1 MKLNTRIARGLC
13 AALLATAYVPALAH
27 GSVRFGIGIGIPG
40 PWYYP
45 PPVYYPYP
53 YYPPAVVVPAPSSYV
68 VPAPSSY
75 VVPAPSSYVEQAPAT
90 SYSTHPAQTSY
101 YYCAASKSYYPYV
114 RDCPGGWEQVPAQP
128 R

>member
-1 MKLNTRIARGLC
+1 MERTMNLHTRLTRCIC
-13 AALLATAYVPALAH
+13 AALLAVASLPALAH

-53 YYPPAVVVPAPSSYV
+53 YYPPTVVVPP
-68 VPAPSSY
+68 
-75 VVPAPSSYVEQAPAT
+75 PSSYVEQAPA
-90 SYSTHPAQTSY
+90 SAYSTHPVQNSY
-101 YYCAASKSYYPYV
+101 YYCASSRSYYPYV
-114 RDCPGGWEQVPAQP
+114 RECPGGWEQVPAQP

>member
-1 MKLNTRIARGLC
+1 MEQTMNLDTRIARCVC
-13 AALLATAYVPALAH
+13 AALLAVASLPALAH

-45 PPVYYPYP
+45 PPPVYYPYP
-53 YYPPAVVVPAPSSYV
+53 YYPPAVVVPP
-68 VPAPSSY
+68 
-75 VVPAPSSYVEQAPAT
+75 PSSYVEQAPA
-90 SYSTHPAQTSY
+90 SAYSTHPVQSSY

-114 RDCPGGWEQVPAQP
+114 RECPGGWEQVPAQP